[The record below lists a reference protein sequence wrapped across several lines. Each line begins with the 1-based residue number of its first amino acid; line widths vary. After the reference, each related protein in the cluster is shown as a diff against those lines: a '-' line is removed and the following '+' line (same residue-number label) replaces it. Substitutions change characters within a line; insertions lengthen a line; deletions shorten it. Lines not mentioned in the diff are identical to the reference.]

1 MIDKGFFDLIYHE
14 HLSYFS
20 LNPIKYL
27 FEKYDLRLFN
37 YQKVEIGAS
46 GPALRVFLCKKN
58 FKKKVTKKLKKQ
70 LKRELDWGLSN
81 ILKYKNFSKKL
92 LELLKI

>member
-1 MIDKGFFDLIYHE
+1 MRDDGIIVIEFPYLKDMIDKGFFDLIYHE

-46 GPALRVFLCKKN
+46 GPALRVFYVKKILR
-58 FKKKVTKKLKKQ
+58 KK
-70 LKRELDWGLSN
+70 
-81 ILKYKNFSKKL
+81 
-92 LELLKI
+92 